1 MYLNVHSHYS
11 LRYGTM
17 PVEKL
22 VQEALDCG
30 VSQMAITDINN
41 STIVMEFMRECNK
54 RGLKPIGGIEFRR
67 DKKLLY
73 IGIARNKEGMKE
85 LNDFL
90 TWHNLNQKELP
101 DRPLGFKNAVVI
113 FPFGA
118 FGNNAL
124 GLFNKRS
131 FSSFN
136 QNSVDRGLVTSE
148 DPGQFKDL
156 YPIDKRD
163 LNLVHKKDFNSVCK
177 EALSAVDEKD
187 GLPCGLLE
195 NEFLGIRFDELHALH
210 GKDISV
216 LKDKLVVLQPVFVA
230 DRIEYRLHEYLRGID
245 LNTLL
250 TMVEKEDKCS
260 STDRFLPAGEL
271 EARFAKYAFILD
283 NTRKLMDSCVMD
295 YAQGKVRLNRKT
307 FTGNRQDDRSLL
319 EKLAFSGV
327 EDRYGKADK
336 KALKKVKEELQ
347 VIWDLDFCA
356 YFLITWDIIM
366 YSMSKG
372 YYHVGRGSGANSTVA
387 FCLRIT
393 DVDPMELDLYF
404 ERFLNAQRSSPP
416 DFDIDYS
423 WDEREDVQ
431 DYIFRRYGSEHTAL
445 LGTMSTFKDRS
456 VIREIGKV
464 MGLPKA
470 EIDSFTDP
478 SKVAENQDNATFKK
492 ILAIQ
497 EMMSSMPNQRSIHA
511 GGVLISE
518 EPITYYTALDL
529 PPKGMP
535 TVQWDMYEA
544 EAMGYDKYD
553 ILSQRGL
560 GHIKEAVRLVE
571 ENQHRK
577 IDIHETKLFM
587 KDPKLNERLKS
598 GNSIGCFYIESPAM
612 RQLLCK
618 LGCDN
623 YLTLVAA
630 SSIIRPGVAQ
640 SGMMKMYIQNYH
652 DPANAQYLHPV
663 MKEQLEETFGVMVYQ
678 EDVIKICIHYAGMD
692 GTDADIL
699 RRGMSGKYR
708 SRVEFDRLVDKFHE
722 GAKALGRPEEV
733 TREVWR
739 QVSSFAGYSFS
750 KAHSASFAVESYQSL
765 FLKTY
770 YPKEFMVAVLN
781 NYGGFYNRPLYV
793 HQLKKTGA
801 VVHLPCVNR
810 SVDVVSIKGND
821 VFLGFVG
828 IQGLDGKFFTLIP
841 EEVRRNGVFTDLED
855 FIKRTGIGL
864 EQVIILIRVGAL
876 RFTGKSK
883 KALLW
888 EVHMLLGNKVKRANH
903 AELFHTERKH
913 YVLPELVNTKLEDA
927 YHELELLDFPLSM
940 SMFDLLK
947 TDYRGDMCAGDLMG
961 HVGQIVK
968 MVGLYVCE
976 KTVRTKNNK
985 KMWFGTFLD
994 VNGDFFDTTH
1004 FSLNTPVYPFK
1015 GTGCYLI
1022 LGRVVEDFGFPSV
1035 EVTRFAKLQIVENPV
1050 MA

>member
-1 MYLNVHSHYS
+1 MYLNVHSSYS

-22 VQEALDCG
+22 VQEALQCG
-30 VSQMAITDINN
+30 IAQMALTDINN
-41 STIVMEFMRECNK
+41 TTGVMAFMRECNK
-54 RGLKPIGGIEFRR
+54 QGIKPIGGIEFRR

-73 IGIARNKEGMKE
+73 IGIAKNKEGMKE

-90 TWHNLNQKELP
+90 TWHNLNQRELP
-101 DRPLGFKNAVVI
+101 DRPSDFTNAVVI
-113 FPFGA
+113 FPFIA
-118 FGNNAL
+118 HDQVI
-124 GLFNKRS
+124 S
-131 FSSFN
+131 
-136 QNSVDRGLVTSE
+136 D
-148 DPGQFKDL
+148 
-156 YPIDKRD
+156 DK
-163 LNLVHKKDFNSVCK
+163 NLS
-177 EALSAVDEKD
+177 LR
-187 GLPCGLLE
+187 E
-195 NEFLGIRFDELHALH
+195 NEFLGIRFDELHVLH
-210 GKDISV
+210 GKGIGL
-216 LKDKLVVLQPVFVA
+216 LKNKLVVLQPVFVA

-250 TMVEKEDKCS
+250 TMVDKEDKCS
-260 STDRFLPAGEL
+260 NTDRFLPAGEL
-271 EARFAKYAFILD
+271 EARFSKYAFILD
-283 NTRKLMDSCVMD
+283 NTRKLMDDCVMD
-295 YAQGKVRLNRKT
+295 YVQGKVRLNRKT
-307 FTGNRQDDRSLL
+307 FTGSREDDKVLL
-319 EKLAFSGV
+319 EKLALAGV
-327 EDRYGKADK
+327 VYRYGKHNK
-336 KALKKVKEELQ
+336 KALKKVKDELK

-356 YFLITWDIIM
+356 YFLITWDIIR

-372 YYHVGRGSGANSTVA
+372 YYHLGRGSGANSTVA

-404 ERFLNAQRSSPP
+404 ERFLNAERSSPP

-431 DYIFRRYGSEHTAL
+431 QYVFKRYGREHTAL

-478 SKVAENQDNATFKK
+478 AKVAENRDNVTFKK
-492 ILAIQ
+492 IMAIQ
-497 EMMSSMPNQRSIHA
+497 EMMASMPNQRSIHA

-544 EAMGYDKYD
+544 EAIGYDKYD
-553 ILSQRGL
+553 ILSQRGI
-560 GHIKEAVRLVE
+560 GHIKEAVRLIAQ
-571 ENQHRK
+571 NQQRK
-577 IDIHETKLFM
+577 IDIHQAKVFM
-587 KDPKLNERLKS
+587 EDPKLNDRLRT

-618 LGCDN
+618 LGCEN

-652 DPANAQYLHPV
+652 NPENVQYLHPV

-678 EDVIKICIHYAGMD
+678 EDVIKVCIHYAGMD
-692 GTDADIL
+692 GMDADIL
-699 RRGMSGKYR
+699 RRGMSGKYW
-708 SRVEFDRLVDKFHE
+708 SRIEFDSLVNKFHE
-722 GAKALGRPEEV
+722 GAKVLGRPEDV

-781 NYGGFYNRPLYV
+781 NYGGFYNRALYV

-810 SVDVVSIKGND
+810 SSDVVSIKGND
-821 VFLGFVG
+821 VFLGFNG
-828 IQGLDGKFFTLIP
+828 IRGLDGKFFTLIP
-841 EEVRRNGVFTDLED
+841 DEVRRNGVFVDLED
-855 FIKRTGIGL
+855 FVKRTGIVL
-864 EQVIILIRVGAL
+864 EQVVMLIRTGAL
-876 RFTGKSK
+876 RFTGKNK

-888 EVHMLLGNKVKRANH
+888 EVHMLLGNKVKPVNH
-903 AELFHTERKH
+903 AELFHTERKR
-913 YVLPELVNTKLEDA
+913 YVLPELVNTQLEDA

-947 TDYRGDMCAGDLMG
+947 TDYRGDLLAKDLIG
-961 HVGQIVK
+961 HVGQVVK
-968 MVGLYVCE
+968 MMGLYVCE

-1004 FSLNTPVYPFK
+1004 FSVSSPVYPFK

-1022 LGRVVEDFGFPSV
+1022 LGKVVEDFGFPSL
-1035 EVTRFAKLQIVENPV
+1035 EVFRFAKLPIADNPV